1 MTKKKKQGRLSYLL
15 TFILSIA
22 MLVGLCP
29 QGVNIVHVPLTLPK
43 VEAASISNPRI
54 VKNSLMV
61 AKQKV
66 TWDCIYFGRYPQ
78 SEVVEQGSKQE
89 ALLKKMNESAEIKY
103 EAVSSSNFQAI
114 SNASYNENGDA
125 TVNGVKYRRL
135 KGKEATFYLNPYP
148 TSSYEYGN
156 DYESYHYFKY
166 EPIKWRV
173 LNVQNE
179 KAFLLSDVVLD
190 DQRYNMN
197 EKKCFWADSSM
208 RSWLNGYG
216 KVENQSGI
224 DYTSK
229 NFIDSAFSI
238 TEQKAIKVTHVVNK
252 GGVNYGTVIG
262 DKDTEDKIFLLSE
275 LEACTTAANK
285 YGFITEESCEDEA
298 RRCRCSTYAY
308 AMGTWIFQGN
318 EGNKYSEIAK
328 NGSVYWWL
336 RAPICLDGESPDLID
351 SGGRIH
357 TLGGGENNTGG
368 MRPAL
373 YINLSDSNS
382 FTYAGTVCSAQEN
395 AGIKWENYDIDEK
408 KEVKR
413 VRKLSFS
420 GNLKKVAAGCKV
432 PLKVNIVP
440 KEASDIKLIWKS
452 SNSKVA
458 TVTQNGVVTLKKKTG
473 GKKVI
478 ITAMATDGS
487 GVSSSWEITSMSGI
501 VKKIKIAGAK
511 QVKAGKKL
519 KLKAKVSATK
529 KANKKLLWTSSNL
542 KLATVNAKGVV
553 KTKKSAKGKTVKIT
567 AMATDG
573 SNKKTTVKVKI
584 K

>member
-103 EAVSSSNFQAI
+103 ETVSSSNFQAI

-135 KGKEATFYLNPYP
+135 RGMDATYVETLEVESHYK
-148 TSSYEYGN
+148 YDR
-156 DYESYHYFKY
+156 DYTTYHYFKY

-173 LNVQNE
+173 LNVQNG
-179 KAFLLSDVVLD
+179 KAFLLADIALD
-190 DQRYNMN
+190 NQKYNVN
-197 EKKCFWADSSM
+197 EKKCFWVDSSM

-216 KVENQSGI
+216 KAENQLGM
-224 DYTSK
+224 DYISK

-252 GGVNYGTVIG
+252 GGVNYSVIG
-262 DKDTEDKIFLLSE
+262 DKDTEDRIFLLSE
-275 LEACTTAANK
+275 LETCTTAANK

-298 RRCRCSTYAY
+298 RRCSCSTYAH
-308 AMGTWIFQGN
+308 AMGAWRGGDGGN
-318 EGNKYSEIAK
+318 YVNSIKRGR
-328 NGSVYWWL
+328 VYWWL
-336 RAPICLDGESPDLID
+336 RASVSLDGESPDFIE
-351 SGGRIH
+351 SGGRVH
-357 TLGGGENNTGG
+357 SLGGGYNSTGG

-373 YINLSDSNS
+373 YMNLADSNNY
-382 FTYAGTVCSAQEN
+382 TYAGTVCSVQESSRINEEN
-395 AGIKWENYDIDEK
+395 ADIDQEGT
-408 KEVKR
+408 VKR
-413 VRKLSFS
+413 VKSLSFS
-420 GNLKKVAAGCKV
+420 GNLQKVAVGCKV

-529 KANKKLLWTSSNL
+529 KANTKLLWTSSNP

-553 KTKKSAKGKTVKIT
+553 KTKKSAKRKTVKIT

-573 SNKKTTVKVKI
+573 SNKKTTVKIKI